1 MEGPR
6 KDRMTAP
13 NTPPTKDEMIAALRA
28 VLDCPFCAIGYPS
41 REVAT
46 AEGAPGIFR
55 RIAEHE
61 NFSVKGFCEW
71 AKEKNL
77 LRHNDKNQNKVRT
90 GATTSRFYTIKL
102 PPEEETEEEQFH
114 DAADQELPFD

>member
-41 REVAT
+41 KQVAMEDGVPGMPSRT
-46 AEGAPGIFR
+46 AEIR
-55 RIAEHE
+55 
-61 NFSVKGFCEW
+61 
-71 AKEKNL
+71 
-77 LRHNDKNQNKVRT
+77 
-90 GATTSRFYTIKL
+90 
-102 PPEEETEEEQFH
+102 PPEQPPT
-114 DAADQELPFD
+114 